1 MPLEQP
7 DHLPADMDELDQMVS
22 RAYSQGIDT
31 GKKAGRLDVIEA
43 IKEFFRKEFKISK
56 GYRRLAD
63 PDDPRTAAILAFWEK
78 FNEKIED
85 GSL

>member
-7 DHLPADMDELDQMVS
+7 DHLPQDMDELDSMVA
-22 RAYSQGIDT
+22 RAYAQGIDA
-31 GKKAGRLDVIEA
+31 GKIAGRLDVLEKL
-43 IKEFFRKEFKISK
+43 KEFFRKEFKISK

-63 PDDPRTAAILAFWEK
+63 PDDPKTAAVLAFWEK

-85 GSL
+85 GTL

>member
-7 DHLPADMDELDQMVS
+7 SHLPRDMDELDLMVS
-22 RAYSQGIDT
+22 RAYAQGIDT
-31 GKKAGRLDVIEA
+31 GKKAGRLDVLEA
-43 IKEFFRKEFKISK
+43 LRGFFRKEFKISK

-63 PDDPRTAAILAFWEK
+63 PEDPKTAAILAFWEK